1 MPFVSLLVVFLGI
14 VGMIHDQHMFDPII
28 TGVLALEDKAQI
40 GVLFIVNGMLSAVS
54 DNVFVATVFVEQLE
68 KAFIVNGTFV
78 ESRGGKQQYN
88 RLGTAIIAGTN
99 LPSMA
104 TPNGQAALLF
114 ILTSSIA
121 PLIHLSYR
129 RMMVMT
135 LPYLL
140 VCSSTGVLACLFWQ
154 WGM

>member
-88 RLGTAIIAGTN
+88 RLGTTIIAGTN

-129 RMMVMT
+129 KMMVMT

>member
-129 RMMVMT
+129 KMMVMT